1 MIPASIRRPRE
12 DIMALKL
19 NAPSQVLFLVSLVIA
34 VVALVGQLTPIP
46 LASANGFWLAI
57 IAYVVLAVGT
67 VAKGL

>member
-1 MIPASIRRPRE
+1 
-12 DIMALKL
+12 MALKL

-34 VVALVGQLTPIP
+34 VVALVGQLTPIH